1 MRNKN
6 DYILAFAGILEEMAA
21 DGYDWEDAE
30 DVFYTAMDEVDLF
43 DEPFEDDDD
52 DFDES

>member
-6 DYILAFAGILEEMAA
+6 DFILAFAGILEDMAA
-21 DGYDWEDAE
+21 EGFDWEDVE
-30 DVFYTAMDEVDLF
+30 DVFYTAMDEVALF

-52 DFDES
+52 WNDE